1 MKLLNEYSG
10 NELLIQFMKHYLM
23 NNSISLDQ
31 QLSQEQVKELFA
43 LSAKHDV
50 AHLVGVVAEKL
61 PSEEQ
66 TAFQVFSREQM
77 KAMFRYEKMQREMD
91 KIFSLFE
98 ACAIPY
104 IPLKGAVIRPLYHEP
119 WHRTSCDI
127 DILVPADRLDEAISV
142 LQEKLQYERRGG
154 FRHDVSMWSPKG
166 VHFELHFDIDE
177 IYVTREQFWEDARLE
192 PGGYCHHLSN
202 EMLITAH
209 IAHMAKHFLNGGC
222 GLRPFLDL
230 WFMREKLSY
239 DPSKLEQLLQDSG
252 LQTFYARVNGLLEAW
267 FHDAKTDAFLQQ
279 MEEYILPGGV
289 YGNKKNGIAV
299 TRTQGYSSAK
309 YLLRRFFPPLHS
321 LEYQYPVLNRH
332 PWLLPWCWIRRAVRL
347 VLNGKAR
354 GIGAIYR
361 INRAISADDLNNTDH
376 LLRGLGLKG

>member
-1 MKLLNEYSG
+1 MNEYSG

-61 PSEEQ
+61 PEEQ
-66 TAFQVFSREQM
+66 RAAFRPFAREQM
-77 KAMFRYEKMQREMD
+77 KAMFRYEKIQGETE
-91 KIFSLFE
+91 KIFAVFE

-127 DILVPADRLDEAISV
+127 DILVPAERLDEAVSA
-142 LQEKLQYERRGG
+142 LQTQLQYEKKETT
-154 FRHDVSMWSPKG
+154 RHDVSMWSPKG

-177 IYVTREQFWEDARLE
+177 THVTGEQFWEDARLE
-192 PGGYCHHLSN
+192 SGCCCHRLSN

-209 IAHMAKHFLNGGC
+209 IAHMVKHFLHGGC

-230 WFMREKLSY
+230 WFMREKLTY
-239 DPSKLEQLLQDSG
+239 DASRLEQLLRDAD
-252 LQTFYARVNGLLEAW
+252 LQLFYSRVIGLLEAW
-267 FHDAKTDAFLQQ
+267 FHDGETDAFLRR

-289 YGNKKNGIAV
+289 YGNIKNGIAM
-299 TRTQGYSSAK
+299 TRTLECGTGQYILK
-309 YLLRRFFPPLHS
+309 RFFPPLHTMKWR
-321 LEYQYPVLNRH
+321 YPVLNRH
-332 PWLLPWCWIRRAVRL
+332 PWLLPWCWICRAVRL
-347 VLNGKAR
+347 VLNGKAWK
-354 GIGAIYR
+354 IGTEYR
-361 INRAISADDLNNTDH
+361 INRDFSQEDLNDTDH